1 MKVVGLLGVLLVPLR
16 RLLLGLLPVPLRRLL
31 LGVPPVLLQVVLLQ
45 LLPERNPGLLV
56 SPTMWADT
64 PRPVPSSASQL
75 RTRVC
80 LLLLCIWM
88 TWHSPLSACMLLCAP
103 CMVLCGLYDIYVN
116 YDEFGRFWM
125 NLDELDL
132 LN

>member
-31 LGVPPVLLQVVLLQ
+31 LGVLPVLLQVVLLQ

-64 PRPVPSSASQL
+64 PRPGPSSAS
-75 RTRVC
+75 RHRASC
-80 LLLLCIWM
+80 LPSFATYYYVLDDM
-88 TWHSPLSACMLLCAP
+88 ALSSCMLLCAP
-103 CMVLCGLYDIYVN
+103 CMLLCVFYAILVN
-116 YDEFGRFWM
+116 YGEFG
-125 NLDELDL
+125 
-132 LN
+132 

>member
-31 LGVPPVLLQVVLLQ
+31 LGVAPVLLQVVLLQ

-56 SPTMWADT
+56 SPMMWADT

-88 TWHSPLSACMLLCAP
+88 TWHSPLVWHSLVWHSPLVCATYYYAIMWIS
-103 CMVLCGLYDIYVN
+103 CYFM
-116 YDEFGRFWM
+116 
-125 NLDELDL
+125 
-132 LN
+132 